1 MKFDYSFSHKRLL
14 SLVNI
19 LFLTSYL
26 PYNGWAYTYHMC
38 RSSQLFGIDMQLQYV
53 CLNKIIEYKW
63 PVFVNSFSYLRLKVF
78 QVWAYWPFKQLVFQ
92 NMLLTDIIIWVTLP
106 SLLIA
111 VLVIDLLSVMYMCEC
126 GAAYSHLNKF
136 VRHRRFSC
144 EFDDHGGG
152 TMGPS
157 INTGRKKRAIL
168 VLYLY
173 YVLFG

>member
-1 MKFDYSFSHKRLL
+1 
-14 SLVNI
+14 
-19 LFLTSYL
+19 
-26 PYNGWAYTYHMC
+26 
-38 RSSQLFGIDMQLQYV
+38 
-53 CLNKIIEYKW
+53 
-63 PVFVNSFSYLRLKVF
+63 
-78 QVWAYWPFKQLVFQ
+78 
-92 NMLLTDIIIWVTLP
+92 MLLTDIIIWVTLP

-111 VLVIDLLSVMYMCEC
+111 ILVIDLLSVMYMCEC
-126 GAAYSHLNKF
+126 GAAYTHLNKF